1 MPGVYQVLSYIL
13 GEHQWRKQRNPLLLW
28 SLCFNGESCKAREIN
43 RCVIYCLRRWQVL
56 WEKKKLAYGMEGH
69 GKEWHL
75 SRDLKE
81 MRVVSHGYNGTEEKR
96 SINAPGVAARITV
109 RRRPEQDEQKGGQRA
124 DIQKGNGSQTM
135 MVLLDSLTFTL
146 SQEARLW
153 GILRSK
159 IRSCVQIFDKLMF
172 QI

>member
-13 GEHQWRKQRNPLLLW
+13 GEHQWGKQRNPLLLW

-43 RCVIYCLRRWQVL
+43 RGVIYCLRRWQVL

-81 MRVVSHGYNGTEEKR
+81 MRVVSHRYNGTEEKR
-96 SINAPGVAARITV
+96 SINAPGVAARKTV
-109 RRRPEQDEQKGGQRA
+109 RRRPRAGWTEGRAKGWHSERKWKPDYVGA
-124 DIQKGNGSQTM
+124 AG
-135 MVLLDSLTFTL
+135 L
-146 SQEARLW
+146 
-153 GILRSK
+153 
-159 IRSCVQIFDKLMF
+159 FDFYSESRGKALGHF
-172 QI
+172 EK